1 MSVGVAFLL
10 FLSGVLS
17 YMLGIRIFKIW
28 SKAKMYKITY
38 INCLAVLQL
47 ADSMSQDIL
56 KSTDPE
62 NQGSV
67 EAVFEFWREMALHS
81 LNTTIPDKV
90 WKEISVSNWDAAMK
104 ILEKIEKGIKS

>member
-1 MSVGVAFLL
+1 MNISIAFLL

-28 SKAKMYKITY
+28 SKAAMYKITY

-56 KSTDPE
+56 RSTDPE
-62 NQGSV
+62 NQDNV
-67 EAVFEFWREMALHS
+67 EAVFDFWREMALHS

-90 WKEISVSNWDAAMK
+90 WKEISVSNWDSAMK